1 MSYRRRGA
9 YAPAGPRLDSVA
21 PNSLP
26 VTTVPPFELILSG
39 SFNAD
44 GEYEVSIVS
53 STGQWTYSP
62 SSSGEG
68 TVVAADDSVVAT
80 FAVPPDADEPGLGY
94 VQIKDVATG
103 EFSAGV
109 PFSWTASA
117 RGRGAR
123 IRPAPL
129 GARAKKS

>member
-9 YAPAGPRLDSVA
+9 YAPADPKLDAVA

-26 VTTVPPFELILSG
+26 LSTVPPFDLTLSG
-39 SFNAD
+39 AFDPDA
-44 GEYEVSIVS
+44 EYEVSIVP

-62 SSSGEG
+62 SSAGEG
-68 TVVAADDSVVAT
+68 TVAATEDSVVAT

-94 VQIKDVATG
+94 VQIKDVASG

-109 PFSWTASA
+109 PFSWTASTR
-117 RGRGAR
+117 RGG
-123 IRPAPL
+123 
-129 GARAKKS
+129 RAKKS